1 MAKTFTPSADSL
13 ARLKELCPTGTRV
26 YGFVRHVS
34 SSGMSRRISFYAIQ
48 DNKPVFLD
56 GLFSNVTEFKR
67 HKDKEG
73 LIVGGC
79 GMNMIMHVV
88 TTVARVVHGHE
99 SAWSYEGL

>member
-1 MAKTFTPSADSL
+1 MPKTFKPNADSL
-13 ARLKELCPTGTRV
+13 ARLKDMLPVGSRV

-34 SSGMSRRISFYAIQ
+34 SSGMSRRISFYAIK
-48 DNKPVFLD
+48 DNTPIFLD

-88 TTVARVVHGHE
+88 TTVAQVVHGNS
-99 SAWSYEGL
+99 SAWSYECL